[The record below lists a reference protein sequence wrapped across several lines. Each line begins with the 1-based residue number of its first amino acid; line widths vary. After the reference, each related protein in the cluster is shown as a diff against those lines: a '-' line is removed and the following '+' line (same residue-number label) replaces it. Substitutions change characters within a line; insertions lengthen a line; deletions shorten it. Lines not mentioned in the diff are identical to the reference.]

1 MLSSEPDTIHY
12 NENVHKALK
21 DDKIKKK
28 KLYHLCIPYLYDIKN
43 IETKFMIEYLVSL
56 IDAVCSILTMVLVMT

>member
-1 MLSSEPDTIHY
+1 MYTMLSSEPDTIHY

-28 KLYHLCIPYLYDIKN
+28 KLYTPWHKKHWD
-43 IETKFMIEYLVSL
+43 
-56 IDAVCSILTMVLVMT
+56 